1 LALIE
6 AEASRP
12 MADIR
17 NIGAQSSVPQARPV
31 RTEAVRAAQ
40 RAFFQAAL
48 AGEAAPAT
56 PRAAG
61 PTAQSAAGAPAT
73 PGRMLRPGS
82 LVDIKV

>member
-1 LALIE
+1 
-6 AEASRP
+6 

-17 NIGAQSSVPQARPV
+17 NIGGRPLVPQARPAPA

-48 AGEAAPAT
+48 AAEPPPAAPRT
-56 PRAAG
+56 AA
-61 PTAQSAAGAPAT
+61 PVVQPVASAS
-73 PGRMLRPGS
+73 GRPLRPGS